1 MRNLFLII
9 GVFVSTGMVADGHK
23 SSEKSAKE
31 RFADHPNHLMDF
43 KECKETKDAIG
54 GLLALSDGIW
64 KEIEFNPE
72 NEQKWLEVSLVA
84 ELAANYS
91 EVYDV
96 FCKDMIAQRM
106 KMRKMAGK
114 KKNMKD
120 HHHKEKGKKDN

>member
-9 GVFVSTGMVADGHK
+9 GVFVSIEMVADGYK
-23 SSEKSAKE
+23 SSEISAKE
-31 RFADHPNHLMDF
+31 RFDDHPNHLMDF

-64 KEIEFNPE
+64 KEIEVNPE

-106 KMRKMAGK
+106 KMRMMAEK
-114 KKNMKD
+114 KKHN
-120 HHHKEKGKKDN
+120 HQNKEE

>member
-23 SSEKSAKE
+23 SSE

-64 KEIEFNPE
+64 KEIEVNPE

-106 KMRKMAGK
+106 KMRMMAEK
-114 KKNMKD
+114 KKHK
-120 HHHKEKGKKDN
+120 HHNKEE

>member
-9 GVFVSTGMVADGHK
+9 GVFISIGIIADDHK
-23 SSEKSAKE
+23 PSEKSAKE
-31 RFADHPNHLMDF
+31 RFANHPNHLLDF
-43 KECKETKDAIG
+43 KECKEMKDGIG

-64 KEIEFNPE
+64 KEIEANPE
-72 NEQKWLEVSLVA
+72 NEEKWLEVSLVV

-106 KMRKMAGK
+106 KMRMMAEK
-114 KKNMKD
+114 KKHK
-120 HHHKEKGKKDN
+120 HHNKEE